1 MKRSLGMNDLSSA
14 LNKSKGI
21 RTGIYEMLHR
31 QGYPS
36 ATKNILLVAY
46 MDIAFEHNES
56 IAVLIGK
63 HLYGSA
69 FALMRPLFDTLYR
82 ALWVNGCATEA
93 QIEEIAE
100 NDRFKFPGVTE
111 MVEAIDGWYASEG
124 FFSAIKTEVWEALCS
139 YTHSGLL
146 QVSRRFVGHTVKPS
160 YKDGELLEVINATT
174 AAIILLARMF
184 FVSMNCKKEADEAER
199 MMFEFG
205 S

>member
-1 MKRSLGMNDLSSA
+1 MNDLSSA
-14 LNKSKGI
+14 HDKSKGI
-21 RTGIYEMLHR
+21 RTRIYEMLHR

-36 ATKNILLVAY
+36 ATKNILLLAY

-56 IAVLIGK
+56 IAVLIEK

-100 NDRFKFPGVTE
+100 NDSFKFPGVTE
-111 MVEAIDGWYASEG
+111 MVEAIDRRYASER
-124 FFSAIKTEVWEALCS
+124 FFSDIKTESWEAMCS

-146 QVSRRFVGHTVKPS
+146 QVSRRFVGQSVRPA
-160 YKDGELLEVINATT
+160 YKDVEVLEVVNSTT

-184 FVSMNCKKEADEAER
+184 FVSMNCKKEAEEAER